1 MNIIHLVSNK
11 VWGGGERYAL
21 DLCKALRADGHRV
34 SVFTR
39 NRPAVRTLFAAEQLL
54 AGTMRLGGPLD
65 ILTPLRLASRLN
77 HTDGPVIIH
86 VHNFKDAAT
95 AISARRLCRS
105 PHQVKIIATR
115 HLVKAAK
122 TDPSHTAVYAALD
135 AIVFVSRLALDEFL
149 SSDPEVDRSRLHVIH
164 NAVAIPPCPRAN
176 RADGPVNLIF
186 AGRIVPEKGL
196 GVLIEALGKLQDT
209 DWRLTVCGTGS
220 GKDVMPLV
228 ARARQLGIDSRID
241 WKGHV
246 DNVIDEFAQADVAI
260 APSIW
265 REPFGLTILEAMS
278 QGLPVITTDNGAQR
292 EFMKDGADGILVPP
306 SNPTAL
312 AAAISRL
319 VSDPALR
326 ADMGRHACDPYT
338 ARLSY
343 DRFYKS
349 ILALYNGL

>member
-1 MNIIHLVSNK
+1 M
-11 VWGGGERYAL
+11 
-21 DLCKALRADGHRV
+21 
-34 SVFTR
+34 
-39 NRPAVRTLFAAEQLL
+39 
-54 AGTMRLGGPLD
+54 
-65 ILTPLRLASRLN
+65 
-77 HTDGPVIIH
+77 
-86 VHNFKDAAT
+86 
-95 AISARRLCRS
+95 
-105 PHQVKIIATR
+105 KIIATR

-326 ADMGRHACDPYT
+326 ADMGRHACDTYT